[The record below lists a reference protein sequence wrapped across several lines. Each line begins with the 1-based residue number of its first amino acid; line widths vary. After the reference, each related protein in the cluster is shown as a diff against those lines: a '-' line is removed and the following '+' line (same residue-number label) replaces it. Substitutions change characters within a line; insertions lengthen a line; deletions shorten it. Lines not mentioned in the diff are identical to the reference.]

1 MQIVIHD
8 NRVVATHA
16 DGQGLAGLYPGCL
29 ILTVP
34 DGTSV
39 AIGLSWDVDLDAAKA
54 AACAAIDA
62 TAETLRQ
69 TVLTPGAGQMAAYQ
83 AKEAQAAA
91 LLNDPTPT
99 EGEYP
104 DIFNEIGITA
114 DSAAA
119 VAAAV
124 LTAAEKWRTFGRAVE
139 KARLAGKKT
148 VATATD
154 TAAIIAARDGVAW
167 PVGNGVS

>member
-29 ILTVP
+29 VLTVP
-34 DGTSV
+34 DGTPV
-39 AIGLSWDVDLDAAKA
+39 AIGQPWDVDLDAARA
-54 AACAAIDA
+54 SACLEIDA
-62 TAETLRQ
+62 AAETLRQ
-69 TVLTPGAGQMAAYQ
+69 TVLTPGVGQMAAYQ

-124 LTAAEKWRTFGRAVE
+124 LTAAEKWRTFGRSIE
-139 KARLAGKKT
+139 KARLAGKKN

-154 TAAIIAARDGVAW
+154 TAAIIAVREGVAW